1 VAIWSGQRQPRTGRV
16 RCPELVPARSSRRI
30 GGSST
35 AKVIDELPP
44 SRVAA
49 AGAQAPS
56 VVHELLDAGAG
67 RSRELLGRGGQ
78 CAPMPMPRD
87 GRGVALRSTATP
99 RFSLRARPARSR
111 PVHLAAATGGSAP
124 PVVTGRQRRTLPDF
138 QRASMCRHSR
148 SSAVTYRSDWSL
160 IPPPRGRGDGCFGDS
175 PCTGGNL
182 KSIDQGVL

>member
-1 VAIWSGQRQPRTGRV
+1 VSRAGPGPVVASHRRIEYGESYRRTPAFSRRCSWRSSTLGGARAARCWCRPQPR
-16 RCPELVPARSSRRI
+16 
-30 GGSST
+30 
-35 AKVIDELPP
+35 
-44 SRVAA
+44 
-49 AGAQAPS
+49 
-56 VVHELLDAGAG
+56 
-67 RSRELLGRGGQ
+67 LLGRGGQ

-148 SSAVTYRSDWSL
+148 SLAVTYRSDWSL